1 MDALALLADDDDD
14 DDDDDEEDVEASE
27 PEEQPEAKIDFATL
41 RRAGYE
47 ATSLS
52 DSAMYQRAGAFDPL
66 LGSVKEPAA
75 SGGASGERAPAE
87 PAPAVVSSKAQ
98 IYDFA
103 KEDWVH
109 IKKGDLNA
117 QLQNHR
123 NAVDE

>member
-27 PEEQPEAKIDFATL
+27 PEEQPEAKIDFGAL

-75 SGGASGERAPAE
+75 SGERAPAE
-87 PAPAVVSSKAQ
+87 PAPPVVSSKAQ